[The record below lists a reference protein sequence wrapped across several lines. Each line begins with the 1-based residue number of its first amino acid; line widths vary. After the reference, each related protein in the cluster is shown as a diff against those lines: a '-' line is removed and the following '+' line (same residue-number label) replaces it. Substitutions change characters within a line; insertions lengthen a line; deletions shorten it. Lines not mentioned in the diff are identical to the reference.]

1 MPFYAVVDPKHT
13 DSYPFYAIE
22 AVNLEEANSILD
34 SHAKT
39 LETLSEFFESIFGE
53 GSFEDFEEEL
63 TPRDR
68 STFEDLEEQLL
79 NQVATPEIDQ
89 SLEDLY
95 EQQSTQRKFETEEDR
110 LRELK
115 KIAIVRG
122 PLDILK
128 KSEV

>member
-1 MPFYAVVDPKHT
+1 MPSYAVVDPNHL
-13 DSYPFYAIE
+13 DSYPFFLIE
-22 AVNLEEANSILD
+22 AADTKEAISILH

-68 STFEDLEEQLL
+68 STFEDLEEQLM
-79 NQVATPEIDQ
+79 NEVATPEVDQ

-95 EQQSTQRKFETEEDR
+95 KQQRTPRKFETEEDR
-110 LRELK
+110 LRQLK

-122 PLDILK
+122 PLEILK
-128 KSEV
+128 KSDV